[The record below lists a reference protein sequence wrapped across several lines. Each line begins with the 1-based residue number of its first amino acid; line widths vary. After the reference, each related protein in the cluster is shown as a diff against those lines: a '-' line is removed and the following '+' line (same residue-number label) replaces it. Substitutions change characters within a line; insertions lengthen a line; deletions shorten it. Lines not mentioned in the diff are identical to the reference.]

1 MVMHPR
7 QALLAATVIAAT
19 IVPAASANAAAA
31 TAPGELPDVTAGLA
45 TDAADWLDQ
54 ERELLEIVRTPGAE
68 PELALARGRLQT
80 VDVQGNAML
89 DQFDRLGV
97 SVSPSVRAA
106 LALLPAPGGER
117 LDAGERALV
126 PQPVVYEAA
135 IADLGR
141 IADTPDAVVPAEQ
154 GDGELSLGLLLVAG
168 GALVAFAFATRT
180 GSAHLADEELAAMAW
195 SDGLTGV
202 ANRRRLERDLT
213 LGADPELGPT
223 SVIMVDVDRFTGVND
238 SYGHQTGDDVLRQV
252 GAMLATQVREQDVV
266 YRYGGGEFCVLLIG
280 ATTEDARTIGDRVVH
295 GARAIT
301 LPDGAHVTVSVG
313 IAAGDPRAVAETLD
327 SADRARFEAK
337 IQGRDRVFTAE
348 QLQPA

>member
-19 IVPAASANAAAA
+19 IVPAASANAAADTA
-31 TAPGELPDVTAGLA
+31 TGDMSDVVAGLA
-45 TDAADWLDQ
+45 TDAADWLTQ
-54 ERELLEIVRTPGAE
+54 ERELLEIVGTPGAR
-68 PELALARGRLQT
+68 PDAELAGDHLQT
-80 VDVQGNAML
+80 VDVQGNAIL
-89 DQFDRLGV
+89 DQFDRIGV

-106 LALLPAPGGER
+106 LALLPAPGGDG
-117 LDAGERALV
+117 LDAGDRALV
-126 PQPVVYEAA
+126 PRSVVYEAA

-141 IADTPDAVVPAEQ
+141 IADTPDAVLPAEQ
-154 GDGELSLGLLLVAG
+154 GDGQPSLGLLLVAG

-180 GSAHLADEELAAMAW
+180 GSTRRAEHELAAMAW

-223 SVIMVDVDRFTGVND
+223 SVIMVDVDHFKAVND

-252 GAMLATQVREQDVV
+252 GAMLAAQVREQDVV
-266 YRYGGGEFCVLLIG
+266 YRYGGEEFCVLLIG

-295 GARAIT
+295 GARGIT

-313 IAAGDPRAVAETLD
+313 VAAGDPRAVVETLD
-327 SADRARFEAK
+327 CADRALFEAK
-337 IQGRDRVFTAE
+337 IQGRDRVLTAE